1 MRGTGLQITAIA
13 DIINKI
19 DLLKHD
25 IDCNRGFHAD
35 DKAFCTGIH
44 DRCGI
49 GNEFININ
57 IISAEDK
64 NEAAG
69 EHASKRN
76 VFQNGSQKLVAA
88 LSGDAFAWIVNID
101 VFSRQNGA
109 LR

>member
-49 GNEFININ
+49 GNEFINI
-57 IISAEDK
+57 ISA
-64 NEAAG
+64 G
-69 EHASKRN
+69 
-76 VFQNGSQKLVAA
+76 G
-88 LSGDAFAWIVNID
+88 
-101 VFSRQNGA
+101 
-109 LR
+109 